1 MIKVLIVDDQKVI
14 CEGLRVILN
23 AAPNITVLGVA
34 YDGYQA
40 LELVQSLQPDI
51 VLMDLKM
58 PKLNGVQT
66 TLRLKDLAAAPP
78 VLVLTTYHDD
88 EWVLD
93 AIQAGASGYLL
104 KDADPT
110 TIIAAIEATVAG
122 KSILDPDIAGKVL
135 TFVRQGPTPDQSLL
149 ADLSPRE
156 IDIWQRIAHGA
167 TNFEI
172 ADELSLAEG
181 TVRNYVSEL
190 FSKLGVH
197 DRTRAAALAWQAG
210 IVK

>member
-1 MIKVLIVDDQKVI
+1 MINVLIVDDQHVI

-23 AAPNITVLGVA
+23 AAPNLTVLGVA
-34 YDGYQA
+34 HDGFQA
-40 LELVQSLQPDI
+40 LELVQSMQPDI

-58 PKLNGVQT
+58 PKLNGVQA
-66 TLRLKDLAAAPP
+66 TLRIKELATPPP

-104 KDADPT
+104 KDADPS
-110 TIIAAIEATVAG
+110 TIISAIEATVAG
-122 KSILDPDIAGKVL
+122 KAILDPEIAGKVL
-135 TFVRQGPTPDQSLL
+135 NFVRQGPSPDETLL
-149 ADLSPRE
+149 ADLAPRE
-156 IDIWQRIAHGA
+156 IEILKRIAQGA

-172 ADELSLAEG
+172 AEELSLAEG